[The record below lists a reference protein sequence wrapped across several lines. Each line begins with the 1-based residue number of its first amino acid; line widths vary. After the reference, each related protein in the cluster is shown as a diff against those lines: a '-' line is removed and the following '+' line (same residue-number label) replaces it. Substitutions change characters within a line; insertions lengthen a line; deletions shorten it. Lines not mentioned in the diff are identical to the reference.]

1 VQDILRLLTLWFNH
15 GASVDVQQ
23 ALEKGFGSV
32 PVETWLAVL
41 PQIIARI
48 HSNTPAVRTLIQ
60 RLLIDIGKGHPQ
72 ALMYPL
78 LVACKSISRERKAAA
93 QQVVDKV
100 RQHSQHSGILVDQ
113 VTTSLTL
120 LVGWL
125 LMSNL
130 CSFGCEQKTGFRVC
144 LICCE
149 RDECTNRRRKKLF
162 AGRAAL
168 HLCADLELSCTKV

>member
-1 VQDILRLLTLWFNH
+1 MDFCSGLYGKMGVQHALQLMLVITELLNIRLSLN
-15 GASVDVQQ
+15 V
-23 ALEKGFGSV
+23 
-32 PVETWLAVL
+32 
-41 PQIIARI
+41 
-48 HSNTPAVRTLIQ
+48 
-60 RLLIDIGKGHPQ
+60 Q

-120 LVGWL
+120 
-125 LMSNL
+125 MINL

-162 AGRAAL
+162 AGGAAL

>member
-1 VQDILRLLTLWFNH
+1 MGVQHALQLMLVITELLNIPLSLN
-15 GASVDVQQ
+15 V
-23 ALEKGFGSV
+23 
-32 PVETWLAVL
+32 
-41 PQIIARI
+41 
-48 HSNTPAVRTLIQ
+48 
-60 RLLIDIGKGHPQ
+60 Q

-113 VTTSLTL
+113 VTTSLTQL
-120 LVGWL
+120 AGWL

-130 CSFGCEQKTGFRVC
+130 CSFGCEQKTGFWVC

-149 RDECTNRRRKKLF
+149 SDECTNRRRKKLF

-168 HLCADLELSCTKV
+168 HLCADWNCHAQRSESNAHNCFYDFMLNDCAGTTSVKGTHSGGNLVA

>member
-1 VQDILRLLTLWFNH
+1 MDFCSGLYGKMGVQHTLQLMLVITELLNIPLSLN
-15 GASVDVQQ
+15 V
-23 ALEKGFGSV
+23 
-32 PVETWLAVL
+32 
-41 PQIIARI
+41 
-48 HSNTPAVRTLIQ
+48 
-60 RLLIDIGKGHPQ
+60 Q

-162 AGRAAL
+162 AGCAAL